1 MPTSR
6 TVAGHAAADQAQMPL
21 STNDMAEL
29 LTAIET
35 LRIEIRSFLSALPVE
50 GQSASGLA
58 RLLRVERTTCQRL
71 VFSAMQPA
79 GDVKLA
85 AALPGVQGLRMVIT
99 RATTVFSRQAGL
111 RDVARQ
117 LSAAVDAY
125 ERLIR
130 RLAGSRARL
139 LSRLAAPGSRAMS
152 DRAATDP
159 TSAREQLFEAAA
171 ELSGRQSDQWLAVHL
186 YEPTANPDRLVQTR
200 AHGLLGHVARPDA
213 VPLTFHA
220 FATAPP
226 SAEKN
231 DDLGR
236 FLPLAPAA
244 DDDVPAEVLR
254 QFTSDPPPVVRSK
267 QPQEFLVQTLDRQP
281 SAAAEPFDIVFG
293 MTGVMAHPG
302 RYAPFLEEV
311 WALVNF
317 PVRRLLLDVYLHRE
331 IARGCIPGLDVHL
344 WRPDF
349 ASQAGERWQT
359 RFPTGPTLQVL
370 GASPQ
375 PPAAYPRYGELLDT
389 LLQARGATRQQFVG
403 YRCEVEFPMW
413 RTGYRMTFDFGAE
426 GG

>member
-29 LTAIET
+29 LAAIET

-139 LSRLAAPGSRAMS
+139 LNRLAAL
-152 DRAATDP
+152 AAQAAKAIATTDP
-159 TSAREQLFEAAA
+159 TSAREQPVE
-171 ELSGRQSDQWLAVHL
+171 GGPPRPRRRQSDQWLAVRPL
-186 YEPTANPDRLVQTR
+186 RPTAQSRSIDTD
-200 AHGLLGHVARPDA
+200 AR
-213 VPLTFHA
+213 
-220 FATAPP
+220 
-226 SAEKN
+226 S
-231 DDLGR
+231 R
-236 FLPLAPAA
+236 PA
-244 DDDVPAEVLR
+244 R
-254 QFTSDPPPVVRSK
+254 
-267 QPQEFLVQTLDRQP
+267 
-281 SAAAEPFDIVFG
+281 
-293 MTGVMAHPG
+293 
-302 RYAPFLEEV
+302 
-311 WALVNF
+311 
-317 PVRRLLLDVYLHRE
+317 
-331 IARGCIPGLDVHL
+331 
-344 WRPDF
+344 
-349 ASQAGERWQT
+349 
-359 RFPTGPTLQVL
+359 
-370 GASPQ
+370 
-375 PPAAYPRYGELLDT
+375 
-389 LLQARGATRQQFVG
+389 ARGAAGR
-403 YRCEVEFPMW
+403 
-413 RTGYRMTFDFGAE
+413 GAAHVSRLRHGPAIGRE
-426 GG
+426 ER